1 MSISSLLPHHTLPLP
16 HRQLHLHSCWSFPLS
31 PPHTCWHLI
40 VLRTLLAHS
49 LVSMLILITT
59 EPFVAALLSHIVVA
73 EERWRILTMSSHI
86 IIGIDPPR
94 RLE

>member
-1 MSISSLLPHHTLPLP
+1 M
-16 HRQLHLHSCWSFPLS
+16 
-31 PPHTCWHLI
+31 
-40 VLRTLLAHS
+40 TLLAHS
-49 LVSMLILITT
+49 LVSMPIPTIT

-94 RLE
+94 RPG